1 MKEIIESY
9 PYKNVNLETEKLLS
23 NKYLFNKAANVDE
36 NIIEKGY
43 FVKNIDSHI
52 QEYDKLWVNIK

>member
-9 PYKNVNLETEKLLS
+9 PYKNVNSKTERILS
-23 NKYLFNKAANVDE
+23 YNYLFNKAANVDDE
-36 NIIEKGY
+36 TIQNGY

-52 QEYDKLWVNIK
+52 KEYDKIWANIK